1 MDIVSQSEE
10 AIPVNI
16 SLFKVSKKKKKK
28 KKTLENGVNNVQL
41 SLERRRLR
49 LFL

>member
-16 SLFKVSKKKKKK
+16 SLFKAAKEP
-28 KKTLENGVNNVQL
+28 LENGVNNVQ
-41 SLERRRLR
+41 S
-49 LFL
+49 

>member
-16 SLFKVSKKKKKK
+16 SLFKVSKKKK
-28 KKTLENGVNNVQL
+28 TLENGVNNVQ
-41 SLERRRLR
+41 S
-49 LFL
+49 

>member
-28 KKTLENGVNNVQL
+28 KTLENGVNNVQ
-41 SLERRRLR
+41 S
-49 LFL
+49 

>member
-16 SLFKVSKKKKKK
+16 SQFKVSKKALK
-28 KKTLENGVNNVQL
+28 NGESNVQ
-41 SLERRRLR
+41 S
-49 LFL
+49 

>member
-16 SLFKVSKKKKKK
+16 SLFEAAKE
-28 KKTLENGVNNVQL
+28 TPENIVNYV
-41 SLERRRLR
+41 EG
-49 LFL
+49 

>member
-16 SLFKVSKKKKKK
+16 SLFKVSKKQQQQQKKNTH
-28 KKTLENGVNNVQL
+28 TLEKNGVNNVQ
-41 SLERRRLR
+41 S
-49 LFL
+49 

>member
-16 SLFKVSKKKKKK
+16 SLFKVSKKKQQQQKKNTH
-28 KKTLENGVNNVQL
+28 TLEKNGVNNVQ
-41 SLERRRLR
+41 S
-49 LFL
+49 